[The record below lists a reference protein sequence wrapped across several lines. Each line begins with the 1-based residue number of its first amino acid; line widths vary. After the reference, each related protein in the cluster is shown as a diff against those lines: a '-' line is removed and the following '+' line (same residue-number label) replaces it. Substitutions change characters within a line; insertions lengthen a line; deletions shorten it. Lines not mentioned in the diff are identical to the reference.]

1 MRQFGNKKVPHKP
14 FQDNSTDLG
23 KSLVKDVT
31 IPGDPP
37 FAEKRASD
45 DLE

>member
-1 MRQFGNKKVPHKP
+1 MRQFGTKKVSHKP
-14 FQDNSTDLG
+14 FQDDSADLG

-31 IPGDPP
+31 IPFDPP
-37 FAEKRASD
+37 FAEKRASE